1 MQPKS
6 SYDNEL
12 ADAVGGF
19 YSDPYGFVM
28 FAFDWGVGELEGF
41 DGPDEWQKE
50 YLQDL
55 GRQIKDRAFDGVHPT
70 DPIQKATA
78 SGHGIGKSALTA

>member
-55 GRQIKDRAFDGVHPT
+55 GC
-70 DPIQKATA
+70 
-78 SGHGIGKSALTA
+78 